1 MNNFGDVDTYL
12 EHFGK
17 KGMKWGKRSASSN
30 ATSTSSGV
38 KQTEQKPK
46 MSNKKKAVIAAS
58 VTTAFVGGAFLASPK
73 GRKTLST
80 LISKLKNNPTT
91 TVKPTVTFT
100 KQGKPVQKVKFKSY
114 SQDLKKLKSYVDSLE
129 KDLGLPPAT
138 ASEIAAAGKKL
149 GFK

>member
-1 MNNFGDVDTYL
+1 MYDQSVEEYL
-12 EHFGK
+12 EHAGK

-30 ATSTSSGV
+30 STSTSSGI
-38 KQTEQKPK
+38 KKNEEKPK
-46 MSNKKKAVIAAS
+46 MSNKKKAVIAVS
-58 VTTAFVGGAFLASPK
+58 VTTTVAGAAFLASPK
-73 GRKTLST
+73 GRKTAST
-80 LISKLKNNPTT
+80 LISKLKNKPTA

-100 KQGKPVQKVKFKSY
+100 KQGKPVQKVQFKSY